1 MPEWPGSAFTPGK
14 GQGEGRVSFRKL
26 VSPGGRS
33 GGQMSQGGLQGLPQE
48 SGVERQGRGQA
59 QPLGLSD
66 LGRSKNVRIP
76 AAEPSPPIC
85 PWACSE
91 RRGIQGVRTMEG
103 GKDPLSN
110 RTSLFHCL
118 RIQADLGQ
126 ILPSH

>member
-33 GGQMSQGGLQGLPQE
+33 GGQTSQGGLQGLPQE
-48 SGVERQGRGQA
+48 GGVERQGSGQA
-59 QPLGLSD
+59 QSLGLSD
-66 LGRSKNVRIP
+66 LGRRKNVRTP
-76 AAEPSPPIC
+76 APDPSSPSDPG
-85 PWACSE
+85 PCSE
-91 RRGIQGVRTMEG
+91 RRGIQGIRTMEG

-118 RIQADLGQ
+118 WIQVDLGQ
-126 ILPSH
+126 ILHNY